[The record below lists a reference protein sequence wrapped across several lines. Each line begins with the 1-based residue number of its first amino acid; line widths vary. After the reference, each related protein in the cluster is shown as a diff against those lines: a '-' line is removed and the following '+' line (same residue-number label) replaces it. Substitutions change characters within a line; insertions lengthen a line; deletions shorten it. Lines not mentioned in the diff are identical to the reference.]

1 MGTLIR
7 DVVYAPEY
15 GFRGEGD
22 LFLPEEPVG
31 APVVLVIHGGGWQAM
46 DRFRF
51 GRVCEWLAAA
61 GHAVFNINYRL
72 TGDAPWPACGDDCL
86 RAARFLLTAG
96 HEAMAVL
103 DRSRLAVLGGSA
115 GGHLALMTG
124 LRLPT
129 EQVAGIV
136 SLAGPTDL
144 AVLSFLRGPGRFKHL
159 FGSDVVPEEVLR
171 EASPV
176 SQVTGDAP
184 PLLCVHSTNDKLVPP
199 EQSELIATSYRG
211 HGRPCAIHS
220 FAGEG
225 ETHGIW
231 RPPRPAVPELMAHI
245 EERIQAFLAACFN

>member
-1 MGTLIR
+1 MSTLIR
-7 DVVYAPEY
+7 DVAYAPEY

-22 LFLPEEPVG
+22 LFLPDEPAG
-31 APVVLVIHGGGWQAM
+31 ARVVLVIHGGGWQAM

-51 GRVCEWLAAA
+51 GRVCEWLATA
-61 GHAVFNINYRL
+61 GYAVFNINYRL

-96 HEAMAVL
+96 HEAMAPL

-136 SLAGPTDL
+136 DIAGPTDL
-144 AVLSFLRGPGRFKHL
+144 AGLWAFHGPGRFGHL
-159 FGSDVVPEEVLR
+159 FGTDVVSEEVLR

-176 SQVTGDAP
+176 AQVTGDSP

-199 EQSELIATSYRG
+199 AQSELIATSYQA
-211 HGRPCAIHS
+211 HGRPCTIHG

-225 ETHGIW
+225 EAHGIW
-231 RPPRPAVPELMAHI
+231 RPPFPAVPELLAHI
-245 EERIQAFLAACFN
+245 EERILAFLAACLN